1 MPVHSPS
8 SMQVRVGVPISGKP
22 GLQVVMPTVPSR
34 NGVSGGV
41 YVTLPFITRY
51 GSQVPEMKDDVTL
64 Q

>member
-1 MPVHSPS
+1 
-8 SMQVRVGVPISGKP
+8 MQVRVGVPISGKP
-22 GLQVVMPTVPSR
+22 GLQVVMPTVSSR
-34 NGVSGGV
+34 NGMSGGV